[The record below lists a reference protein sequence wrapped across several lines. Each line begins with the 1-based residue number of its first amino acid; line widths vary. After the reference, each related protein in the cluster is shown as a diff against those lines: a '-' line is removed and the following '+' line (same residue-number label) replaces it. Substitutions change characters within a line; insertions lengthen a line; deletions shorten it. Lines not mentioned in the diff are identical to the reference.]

1 MDLSNFSKSEQK
13 KAILFWY
20 ETNAKGKKYG
30 KKLTWDEFGG
40 KCYLQNKRVYE
51 GNWKAETRTQLEN
64 KIRRTVKNI
73 KESEPEIFRNLFL
86 NLKEKI
92 AHANKYGLETLTN

>member
-1 MDLSNFSKSEQK
+1 MHKE
-13 KAILFWY
+13 
-20 ETNAKGKKYG
+20 KGK
-30 KKLTWDEFGG
+30 DCPQIRPIENFFGIL
-40 KCYLQNKRVYE
+40 KQRVYE

-64 KIRRTVKNI
+64 RIRRTVKNI